1 MSNCPRSRAKQA
13 SRRQFLGTTF
23 GAAAASAVLPSSLQA
38 AKRSATDWVTLGNS
52 GVKVTRL
59 AFGTGTNG
67 GRIQR
72 ELGQKE
78 FTRLVRHA
86 YDRGIRFFESADNYD
101 QMHEML
107 AEALRGI
114 PRENY
119 RLMTKLRWRDGD
131 RPGYDLNAE
140 IDRFRKELNSDYFDI
155 FLLHNVQSPTWPI
168 DLERL
173 RDGLSEAKNKQII
186 RSHGCSGHG
195 LLPIRAYPGNKWMDV
210 ALMRCNHDGTRMDN
224 LRNSNNEKGVISEV
238 LPIMEKVHAQGTGI
252 LGMKI
257 MGEGAFKTPEQREAS
272 VQHVI
277 KNTKVQTMTIGFKST
292 AEIDEAIERID
303 RALNA

>member
-1 MSNCPRSRAKQA
+1 MSNS
-13 SRRQFLGTTF
+13 SRRDFLKVSA
-23 GAAAASAVLPSSLQA
+23 GAAIASSVAPLHA
-38 AKRSATDWVTLGNS
+38 AKRSATDWVKLGKTN
-52 GVKVTRL
+52 VNLTRL
-59 AFGTGTNG
+59 AFGTGTHG

-107 AEALRGI
+107 AEALKGI

-119 RLMTKLRWRDGD
+119 RLMTKLRWQNLARE
-131 RPGYDLNAE
+131 GYNPMDDIE
-140 IDRFRKELNSDYFDI
+140 RFRKEMNSDYFDI
-155 FLLHNVQSPTWPI
+155 FLLHNVKTITWPK

-173 RDGLSEAKNKQII
+173 RDAVSEAKHKQLI
-186 RSHGCSGHG
+186 RCHGCSGHG
-195 LLPIRAYPGNKWMDV
+195 LMPIRAYAGNPWLDV
-210 ALMRCNHDGTRMDN
+210 VLMRVNHDGTRMDN
-224 LRNSNNEKGVISEV
+224 LRDEANVLGAREEV
-238 LPIMEKVHAQGTGI
+238 LPTIEKVHAQGTGV

-257 MGEGAFKTPEQREAS
+257 MGEGKFITPEQRDAS
-272 VQHVI
+272 VKFVMQFG
-277 KNTKVQTMTIGFKST
+277 KVDAVTIGFKST

-303 RALNA
+303 KHLNA

>member
-1 MSNCPRSRAKQA
+1 MSNST
-13 SRRQFLGTTF
+13 RRDFLK
-23 GAAAASAVLPSSLQA
+23 AAAVAVPALA
-38 AKRSATDWVTLGNS
+38 APRRSATDWVTLGKSN
-52 GVKVTRL
+52 VKVTRL
-59 AFGTGTNG
+59 AFGTGTHG

-107 AEALRGI
+107 AEALKGI

-119 RLMTKLRWRDGD
+119 RLMTKLRWQNLARE
-131 RPGYDLNAE
+131 GYNPKDDIE
-140 IDRFRKELNSDYFDI
+140 RFRRELNSDYFDI
-155 FLLHNVQSPTWPI
+155 FLLHNVKTITWPQ

-173 RDGLSEAKNKQII
+173 RDAISEAKHKQII
-186 RSHGCSGHG
+186 RCHGCSGHG
-195 LLPIRAYPGNKWMDV
+195 LMPIRAYAGNPWLDV
-210 ALMRCNHDGTRMDN
+210 VLMRVNHDGTRMDN
-224 LRNSNNEKGVISEV
+224 LRDEANVPGAREEV
-238 LPIMEKVHAQGTGI
+238 LPTIEKVHGQGTGV

-257 MGEGAFKTPEQREAS
+257 MGEGKFITPEQRDAS
-272 VQHVI
+272 I
-277 KNTKVQTMTIGFKST
+277 KFVMQFGKVDAVTIGFKST

-303 RALNA
+303 SHLNA